1 MKGNKTIKNPLSTP
15 DVLKRYLEKAQE
27 DNNFEKVKGK
37 YPIILVHGMG
47 AWGDGSPTEVQRPY
61 WGESFNM
68 IPLLRDMG
76 YPVYNPTVGSFSSA
90 WDRACDL
97 FAVLTGTRADYGAAH
112 SAKFHH
118 QRYGRDYSASPLFGK
133 PWDMNSKLHLVGHS
147 FGGETIRLFT
157 YLLEYGDQTERER
170 SQDNCSALFLG
181 GHKDLIQSITTLASP
196 HNGSPIANVARATF
210 IPDLFFGL
218 ASNIVG
224 VLGER
229 TIYDFV
235 LDQWKL
241 SSPRS
246 SGERAR
252 LSLLKQLQF
261 ALTKDNCIYDLTLKG
276 AEKLN
281 QKMKK
286 SDSIYYFSYTN
297 RITQTNEKGRE
308 RCYTNDIF
316 RFFKMSYPFLNNC
329 AGFRINGEKLNRD
342 WQPNDGIVPVKSG
355 LYPFREA
362 HADFSEEA
370 IQGPGI
376 WNVMPTLE
384 KTDHFDFC
392 SVKQGDDPNPFVSF
406 YSDLFDLLALTE
418 HISDKEIIHK

>member
-1 MKGNKTIKNPLSTP
+1 MKNKTVKSRIKSPE
-15 DVLKRYLEKAQE
+15 VLRSFLENARQNTEYENKT
-27 DNNFEKVKGK
+27 DKS
-37 YPIILVHGMG
+37 PIILVHGMG
-47 AWGDGSPTEVQRPY
+47 AWGDGSPTEEQRPY

-97 FAVLTGTRADYGAAH
+97 FAVLTGTKADYGAAH
-112 SAKFHH
+112 SAKYHH
-118 QRYGRDYSASPLFGK
+118 HRYGRDYSISPLLGK
-133 PWDMNSKLHLVGHS
+133 PWDMKTKLHLVGHS
-147 FGGETIRLFT
+147 FGGETVRLFT
-157 YLLEYGDQTERER
+157 YLLEYGDQSEREL
-170 SQDNCSALFLG
+170 SGEDCSVLFQG
-181 GHKDLIQSITTLASP
+181 GHTDLIHSITTLASP

-224 VLGER
+224 VLGEK

-246 SGERAR
+246 SGKRAR
-252 LSLLKQLQF
+252 FSLLRQLQF
-261 ALTKDNCIYDLTLKG
+261 ALTRDNCIYDLTLKG

-281 QKMKK
+281 QKIKK

-297 RITQTNEKGRE
+297 RITQTTEKGRE
-308 RCYTNDIF
+308 RCCTNDIF
-316 RFFKMSYPFLNNC
+316 RFFKMSYPFLNRC
-329 AGFRINGEKLNRD
+329 AGLHISGRKLSRD

-355 LYPFREA
+355 LYPFEEE
-362 HADFSEEA
+362 HADFSGDE
-370 IQGPGI
+370 IKGPGV
-376 WNVMPTLE
+376 WNVMPTMERL
-384 KTDHFDFC
+384 DHFDFC
-392 SVKQGDDPNPFVSF
+392 SVKEGDNTNHFIGF
-406 YSDLFDLLALTE
+406 YRDLFDLLALTE
-418 HISDKEIIHK
+418 KLTDKQLINK